1 MTFQSGSFVDDPQNS
16 VWLYSYQIASAAA
29 APGISGQWPPGFL
42 PIGLQ
47 DPISRSS
54 GINSSLADLDQGDRR
69 EPLVVMHVKHG
80 EPVDWR

>member
-1 MTFQSGSFVDDPQNS
+1 VQIAAGAYPVPAQMTFQSGSFVDDPQNS

-47 DPISRSS
+47 DLTIVGNKFIARRSGS
-54 GINSSLADLDQGDRR
+54 
-69 EPLVVMHVKHG
+69 E
-80 EPVDWR
+80 